1 MNALDLIAGFG
12 FGMAAALAACGALA
26 WWFGGDE

>member
-1 MNALDLIAGFG
+1 MNSLDLIAGFA
-12 FGMAAALAACGALA
+12 FGAAVSLAACGALA